1 MKKIIPCIL
10 ILLLSIALFGCTNG
24 ASKTPVKDEP
34 RPTEISNEQ
43 AVVSL
48 VKDFGQRLQLVSLQA
63 SEDILSESMQKNYV
77 DLVSPGLLTEW
88 QSDPQ
93 NAPGREVSS
102 PWPDR
107 IEILAMKKLSGEA
120 YEIKGEIIEITS
132 LEQTKGGFAGKQP
145 INLVVKKIK
154 DRWLIDDFTFGTSEA
169 SDAIVY
175 KNTQYG
181 FNFPLPTS
189 WQGFAIVN
197 DQWKGLA
204 PGGSQTEKTVQTG
217 PIIYIRHPQWSVQD
231 PRQDIP
237 IMIFTFDQWDS
248 LQQEKFHIGG
258 APMGPM
264 ELGRNSRYVFALPAR
279 YNYAFPTGYEEV
291 ETILNRNPLLPTE

>member
-1 MKKIIPCIL
+1 MKKILLCIL
-10 ILLLSIALFGCTNG
+10 ILLLSTSLFGCTNG
-24 ASKTPVKDEP
+24 AIKTPVKDEP
-34 RPTEISNEQ
+34 RPTETSKEQ

-48 VKDFGQRLQLVSLQA
+48 VKDFGQKLQLVSLQA
-63 SEDILSESMQKNYV
+63 PKDIVNESMQKNYV
-77 DLVSPGLLTEW
+77 DLVSPRLLTEW
-88 QSDPQ
+88 QSNPQ

-107 IEILAMKKLSGEA
+107 IEILAMKKLSEET
-120 YEIKGEIIEITS
+120 YEIKGEIIEVTS
-132 LEQTKGGFAGKQP
+132 LEQTKGGFAGKQQVT
-145 INLVVKKIK
+145 LVVKKLN
-154 DRWLIDDFTFGTSEA
+154 DRWLIDGFTFGTTEA

-181 FNFPLPTS
+181 FNFPLPKS

-197 DQWKGLA
+197 EQWKGLA
-204 PGGSQTEKTVQTG
+204 PGDSQTEKTIETG
-217 PIIYIRHPQWSVQD
+217 PVIYIRHPQWTAQN

-248 LQQEKFHIGG
+248 LQQEKFHIGA
-258 APMGPM
+258 APMGPK
-264 ELGRNSRYVFALPAR
+264 ELGRNARYVFALPAR

-291 ETILNRNPLLPTE
+291 ETILNRKPLLPTD